1 MASKINVDEINSR
14 TGSGTLTIGASG
26 DTVTLGSGA
35 SFSNV
40 SGQNYPAFKATMS
53 ANQSITES
61 ATVLVAF
68 DEEVFDT
75 DNAFNNTATGNGYSF
90 TVPSGKG
97 GKYVIYTG
105 GTITGT
111 TVSNLEFTQLSI
123 FVNGSVD
130 PAGRAYWDFRDNEA
144 LTASPYRNTVLDL
157 SVGDYVQVYFR
168 GGTADSSSPNILYGS
183 GSRRDTFFGGYRI
196 GA

>member
-1 MASKINVDEINSR
+1 M
-14 TGSGTLTIGASG
+14 GTIKATNIEPIADNG
-26 DTVTLGSGA
+26 TVTLGSSGDT
-35 SFSNV
+35 FSLG
-40 SGQNYPAFKATMS
+40 SGVLQSNMLYPAFKATMS
-53 ANQSITES
+53 ADQSITES

-68 DEEVFDT
+68 NEEVFDT
-75 DNAFNNTATGNGYSF
+75 DNAFNNTANGNGYSF

-105 GTITGT
+105 GTISGG
-111 TVSNLEFTQLSI
+111 SASQLEFTQLSI

-130 PAGRAYWDFRDNEA
+130 LAGRAYWDFRNNEG

-157 SVGDYVQVYFR
+157 SADDYVQVYFR
-168 GGTADSSSPNILYGS
+168 AGTADSSSPDILYGS

-196 GA
+196 GT